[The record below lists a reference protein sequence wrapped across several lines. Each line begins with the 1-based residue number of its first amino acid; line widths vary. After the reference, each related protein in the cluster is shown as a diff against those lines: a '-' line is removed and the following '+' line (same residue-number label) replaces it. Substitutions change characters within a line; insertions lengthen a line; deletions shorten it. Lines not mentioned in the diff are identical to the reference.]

1 MYWEMMHR
9 KVRDLSCEPNIYV
22 SWSTSEFRVRSVP
35 LNMFKPPVIL
45 YWSFQAGASFEDPF
59 CLFMFHICLCYAVL
73 SVPCGLMLTC
83 LERADLLAFLCVMFS
98 CVFLVFPY
106 GVLGQVWYW
115 IVTIPDPSL
124 LLYLT
129 LLPANN
135 KVTYQPVHLH
145 SLICA

>member
-1 MYWEMMHR
+1 
-9 KVRDLSCEPNIYV
+9 
-22 SWSTSEFRVRSVP
+22 
-35 LNMFKPPVIL
+35 
-45 YWSFQAGASFEDPF
+45 
-59 CLFMFHICLCYAVL
+59 MFHICLCYAVL